1 MGFGDARSRADQ
13 VARPNQRVEL
23 STAGL
28 VEEFDV
34 EFCGSLATGGCD
46 VVIGDDD
53 LDAVALQCPNGCST
67 GHREPVDQRSTHGM
81 LELISVKSPMKMA
94 SAVATQIA
102 EINQKRMITV
112 VSGQPMSSK

>member
-1 MGFGDARSRADQ
+1 MLGNPRGRTDQ
-13 VARPNQRVEL
+13 VARPNQRVE
-23 STAGL
+23 STAAGL
-28 VEEFDV
+28 VEQFDV
-34 EFCGSLATGGCD
+34 EFRGDLATAGGD

-53 LDAVALQCPNGCST
+53 LDAVALQRANGCGARNRQS
-67 GHREPVDQRSTHGM
+67 VDERSSHGM

-112 VSGQPMSSK
+112 VSGHPMSSK